1 MNIEEIISLWN
12 RSKYK
17 TLMLKS
23 LPSINHL
30 GELNLGIGVYTKGQ
44 TILCGGSYNVE
55 DYLMK
60 IYEDSIFMLE
70 EVEDYICFKMIIRK
84 R

>member
-1 MNIEEIISLWN
+1 MSIEEIINLWN

-17 TLMLKS
+17 TLMIKS
-23 LPSINHL
+23 LPCINHL
-30 GELNLGIGVYTKGQ
+30 GELTFGTGIYTKGQ
-44 TILCGGSYNVE
+44 TILCSGEYNVE

-60 IYEDSIFMLE
+60 IYEGSIFMLE
-70 EVEDYICFKMIIRK
+70 DVKDYISFKMIIKK